1 MENIFNQLMNWT
13 YLPIVLVYAK
23 DSEKTKT
30 KKTSKTQNFR
40 LMSFLAKEL
49 VKLIM
54 IKATV

>member
-23 DSEKTKT
+23 DSKN

>member
-23 DSEKTKT
+23 DSKNKN
-30 KKTSKTQNFR
+30 KKTPKTQNFR

>member
-23 DSEKTKT
+23 DSKNKN
-30 KKTSKTQNFR
+30 KKTPKKKNFR

>member
-1 MENIFNQLMNWT
+1 MENIFNQSMNWT

-23 DSEKTKT
+23 DSENKN

>member
-23 DSEKTKT
+23 DSKNKN
-30 KKTSKTQNFR
+30 KKTSKTQNFM